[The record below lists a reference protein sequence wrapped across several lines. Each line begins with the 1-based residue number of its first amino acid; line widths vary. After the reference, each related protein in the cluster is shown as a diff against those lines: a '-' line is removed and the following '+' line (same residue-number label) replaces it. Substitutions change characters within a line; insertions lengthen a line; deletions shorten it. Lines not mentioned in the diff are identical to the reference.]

1 MELIVGATGYVGG
14 LVADRLSRDG
24 RAARALARDPS
35 RLPDRAGVTG
45 FKADLLAGRGLKRA
59 LEGCDTAYYLAHSME
74 RPGDDSPGDFADREC
89 RSAERFAK
97 AAAAA
102 GLERIVYLG
111 GFAPPEGAELSPH
124 LRSRIEVERILLDA
138 VPGSTALR
146 ASILIGAGSSSFQ
159 MLVRL
164 VEAMRFLP
172 MPAWHAN
179 RTQPID
185 ERDAIEYLV
194 RTPATPA
201 AAGRSLDIAGADVM
215 RYGQMIEEIAE
226 LMGVGRTSIPLGLSQ
241 TPAASA
247 VVARIV
253 GQPLELVRP
262 LMESLGH
269 ELLPREDAV
278 AGPVYGIR
286 PRPFSRAVEHAL
298 REWEIHEPLA
308 AR

>member
-35 RLPDRAGVTG
+35 RLPDRPGVSPV
-45 FKADLLAGRGLKRA
+45 KADLLAGRGLKRA
-59 LEGCDTAYYLAHSME
+59 LDGCHTAYYLAHSME
-74 RPGDDSPGDFADREC
+74 RPGDDSPGDFADRER
-89 RSAERFAK
+89 RSAERFGK

-102 GLERIVYLG
+102 GLERVVYLG
-111 GFAPPEGAELSPH
+111 GFAPPEGAGLSPH
-124 LRSRIEVERILLDA
+124 LSSRLEVERILLEA
-138 VPGSTALR
+138 VPGSTAMR
-146 ASILIGAGSSSFQ
+146 ASILIGAGSASFQ

-164 VEAMRFLP
+164 VENMRFLP

-179 RTQPID
+179 HTQPID
-185 ERDAIEYLV
+185 ERDAVEYLV

-201 AAGRSLDIAGADVM
+201 AAGLSLDIAGPDVLA
-215 RYGQMIEEIAE
+215 YGEMIEEIAE
-226 LMGVGRTSIPLGLSQ
+226 LMGVGRTSIPLPVSQ
-241 TPAASA
+241 TPTASA

-269 ELLPREDAV
+269 ELLPRDDSA
-278 AGPVYGIR
+278 ARIYGMR

-298 REWEIHEPLA
+298 GQWEAREPLA

>member
-24 RAARALARDPS
+24 REARALARDPS
-35 RLPDRAGVTG
+35 RLPEREGITG
-45 FKADLLAGRGLKRA
+45 YKADLLAGRGLKRA

-74 RPGDDSPGDFADREC
+74 RPGDDSPGDFADRER
-89 RSAERFAK
+89 RSAERFGK

-124 LRSRIEVERILLDA
+124 LGSRIEVERILLEA

-278 AGPVYGIR
+278 AAPVYGIR

-298 REWEIHEPLA
+298 RDWEAREPLA